1 MLGRSQGN
9 PAGELHQSYASIVAE
24 GTDERMVDERQDS
37 WRVQKSRGRSAL
49 QRGPEEQGQ
58 REKQGCYNCGRRG
71 ILPGTVEHQGSL
83 KSATTVRETTFK
95 GSAQLEEEEAKCSS
109 SRLEEAVQGL
119 EGEEIKMTEQ
129 SSEGQEE
136 GQRSVE

>member
-1 MLGRSQGN
+1 MKDRIVGGCRKAEAGQPCKGGLKNRGR
-9 PAGELHQSYASIVAE
+9 E
-24 GTDERMVDERQDS
+24 
-37 WRVQKSRGRSAL
+37 KSRDATTV
-49 QRGPEEQGQ
+49 
-58 REKQGCYNCGRRG
+58 GRRG

-83 KSATTVRETTFK
+83 RSATTVRETTFK